1 MDKVLYGTC
10 CNYAYTVLCR
20 LNITEYKSQDI
31 VNEFF
36 FENEVTF
43 SNYKEHIYKTIKSLK
58 IKPLKR
64 FITEYTPKA
73 IHIDEM
79 QSQCIKC
86 GEIKPIDYFYL
97 FRFKPVKKCKECTT
111 YEQKREYKINS
122 ANRLLH
128 KRNKDIA
135 KIDELINLLNEKKQE
150 ILNNNLKT
158 N

>member
-1 MDKVLYGTC
+1 
-10 CNYAYTVLCR
+10 
-20 LNITEYKSQDI
+20 
-31 VNEFF
+31 
-36 FENEVTF
+36 
-43 SNYKEHIYKTIKSLK
+43 
-58 IKPLKR
+58 
-64 FITEYTPKA
+64 
-73 IHIDEM
+73 M

-86 GEIKPIDYFYL
+86 GEIKPIDYFYI
-97 FRFKPVKKCKECTT
+97 FRFKPLKKCKECTT

-128 KRNKDIA
+128 KKNKDIA